1 MAATQPSR
9 AYSRRNWDSVVRNLR
24 GDQLSGHP
32 ILATLYAE
40 HRYMGTLLR
49 LLETQLD
56 LLEQDE
62 PVDAQVL
69 YESLHY
75 MTHYP
80 DAFHHPREDL
90 VYQRAG
96 EVDPKLADS
105 VDTLQREHDYLSELG
120 ARALAAVS
128 GWQEAGDDVD
138 ELETAVRAYV
148 DAMYR
153 HMSAEETLIFPE
165 IDRTLS
171 EEDWALL
178 EQEDL
183 LAPIPDPIF
192 GPKVEREYRNI
203 ARKARRTLR
212 RGAEDAALVE
222 WIGLEAFL
230 EGLEVLSIA
239 GESTRSAASEHYHA
253 ASGETLELIQDA
265 LRGKGLLTLPL
276 PWTVAGTSWVF
287 SAISV
292 ASPETPQRILQSYG
306 VALATDCVW
315 SSVRRRPLHETE
327 DWPAAG
333 RADCSPAECGVC
345 PWLSSCHDPAPQWC
359 LRAEWY

>member
-1 MAATQPSR
+1 MAAKQPSR
-9 AYSRRNWDSVVRNLR
+9 VYSRKNWDTVVRKMR
-24 GDQLSGHP
+24 GDQLSNHP

-40 HRYMGTLLR
+40 HRYIGTLLR

-62 PVDAQVL
+62 PVDGQVL

-105 VDTLQREHDYLSELG
+105 VDTLQREHDYLTELG
-120 ARALAAVS
+120 ARALEAVAD
-128 GWQEAGDDVD
+128 WQEAGEDAA
-138 ELETAVRAYV
+138 ELETAARAYV
-148 DAMYR
+148 DTMYR
-153 HMSAEETLIFPE
+153 HMSAEETLVFPE
-165 IDRTLS
+165 IERTLS
-171 EEDWALL
+171 AEDWALL

-183 LAPIPDPIF
+183 LAPVPDPIF

-239 GESTRSAASEHYHA
+239 GESTRNAASEHYSA
-253 ASGETLELIQDA
+253 ASEETLELIQNA
-265 LRGKGLLTLPL
+265 LRGEGLLTLPL
-276 PWTVAGTSWVF
+276 RCTLVGGGHYLGFLRDLGGIARDTSADLAELRRGARDRLRLVF
-287 SAISV
+287 GQAT
-292 ASPETPQRILQSYG
+292 ASSRN
-306 VALATDCVW
+306 
-315 SSVRRRPLHETE
+315 
-327 DWPAAG
+327 
-333 RADCSPAECGVC
+333 
-345 PWLSSCHDPAPQWC
+345 
-359 LRAEWY
+359 